1 MKYVFEDY
9 IDRINLKNGA
19 SMLPRIKMNGKWYF
33 VDMRLREFRNVDDF
47 SDSIRFDE
55 IED

>member
-9 IDRINLKNGA
+9 IDRIGFKNGA
-19 SMLPRIKMNGKWYF
+19 GILPRIKINGKWYF

-47 SDSIRFDE
+47 NDSIKFDE
-55 IED
+55 MEG